1 MPREKKK
8 CILSWDIHIYIYIY
22 MHRGWA
28 DYACQVAPWEIAKA
42 YRLVAAVLVTG
53 NSSDQGHSG
62 CFIDA
67 CRATFTV
74 VTRVNHS
81 HRGHG
86 GREADLDNHAHDP
99 IRPIFTRSRWMDPTW
114 RTHHTPSLPLSSPLS
129 LSLFASE
136 SITLFP
142 LRNGQDSRKSI
153 IESTSPPL
161 PLPTMGLYVSPRLPR
176 VLYDPAFPPIMC
188 ALCAWS
194 LYLMRSLYRGNY
206 AWIAL
211 AGLRMRVG

>member
-1 MPREKKK
+1 MPTTRF
-8 CILSWDIHIYIYIY
+8 
-22 MHRGWA
+22 
-28 DYACQVAPWEIAKA
+28 AP
-42 YRLVAAVLVTG
+42 
-53 NSSDQGHSG
+53 SSLEAGEWIRH
-62 CFIDA
+62 DA
-67 CRATFTV
+67 
-74 VTRVNHS
+74 
-81 HRGHG
+81 
-86 GREADLDNHAHDP
+86 
-99 IRPIFTRSRWMDPTW
+99 
-114 RTHHTPSLPLSSPLS
+114 HTIPPPSLLPSF
-129 LSLFASE
+129 SLFASE

-161 PLPTMGLYVSPRLPR
+161 PLPAMGLYVSPRLPR